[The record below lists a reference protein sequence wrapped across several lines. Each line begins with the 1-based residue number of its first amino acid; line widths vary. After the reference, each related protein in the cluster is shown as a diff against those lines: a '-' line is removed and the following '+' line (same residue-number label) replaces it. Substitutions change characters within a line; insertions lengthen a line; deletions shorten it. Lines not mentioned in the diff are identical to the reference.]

1 MKRTTLLALGLI
13 AVLANAT
20 SAQNTTFQ
28 NQTASSV
35 AGSGNDV
42 ERPRV
47 IADRDAEVKASVIV
61 NTAAVE
67 RSAFELLNKKRE
79 ENGLKRLVWNDDVAK
94 VARQH
99 SQNMAEF
106 KYFSHRGLDDSMV
119 SDRADR
125 SGLVKWSS
133 IGENIAFN
141 RGYKDPIEVAVR
153 LWIESP
159 SHRRN
164 LLNSEWRESA
174 VGIAVAEDGSY
185 YFTQVFLLRAK

>member
-1 MKRTTLLALGLI
+1 MKRIAILTLGLF
-13 AVLANAT
+13 AAFANAS
-20 SAQNTTFQ
+20 SAQIPIFQ
-28 NQTASSV
+28 NQPNLNV
-35 AGSGNDV
+35 AAGGNDV

-47 IADRDAEVKASVIV
+47 VAEMAAGVKASVIV
-61 NTAAVE
+61 NTASVE
-67 RSAFELLNKKRE
+67 RVAFDLLNKKRE
-79 ENGLKRLVWNDDVAK
+79 ENGLKPLSWNDDVAR

-125 SGLVKWSS
+125 SGLVKWRS

-141 RGYKDPIEVAVR
+141 RGYKDTIEVAVR

-185 YFTQVFLLRAK
+185 YFTQVFILRK